1 MTPQPPSKP
10 DFIVPPC
17 HEAVEILLVE
27 NSFLLVNKPS
37 GLLSVPGK
45 NPLNRDSLISRL
57 QQDYPEARIVHRLDM
72 DTSGI
77 MVVGLG
83 ADSHRALSKQFENR
97 ETYKEYTAIVSGL
110 MKQDTGSI
118 DLPLICDWPNRPKQM
133 VCYENGKQALTHYEV
148 LERLGDRTRILLKPV
163 TGRSHQ
169 LRVHTMAIGH
179 PILGCEFYAT
189 PDALCHG
196 VTLAITRNKLAY
208 QPPRDRGANQRGVP
222 SALLSQ
228 YNLIHI
234 EFMPKKSNSEHR

>member
-1 MTPQPPSKP
+1 MSPQPPSKP

-17 HEAVEILLVE
+17 DEAVEILHVDD
-27 NSFLLVNKPS
+27 SFLLVNKPS

-57 QQDYPEARIVHRLDM
+57 QKDYPEARIVHRLDM

-77 MVVGLG
+77 MVVALG
-83 ADSHRALSKQFENR
+83 ADSHRTLSKQFEQR
-97 ETYKEYTAIVSGL
+97 ETYKEYTAIVYGQVE
-110 MKQDTGSI
+110 KDQGSI

-148 LERLGDRTRILLKPV
+148 LERLDDRTRLLLKPV

-189 PDALCHG
+189 PDAFATADRLQLHATTLHINHP
-196 VTLAITRNKLAY
+196 VTGER
-208 QPPRDRGANQRGVP
+208 
-222 SALLSQ
+222 
-228 YNLIHI
+228 I
-234 EFMPKKSNSEHR
+234 EGKCPAPF